1 MPKPVPISADVSPAG
16 RLDILL
22 LRLAEAGTRWA
33 ERRAQQVLKVP
44 VNLWDGETGVGVV
57 LEQKLEELG
66 VPREKLTAQL
76 LAERLGFVGKKPR
89 KLRKVS

>member
-1 MPKPVPISADVSPAG
+1 M
-16 RLDILL
+16 
-22 LRLAEAGTRWA
+22 
-33 ERRAQQVLKVP
+33 
-44 VNLWDGETGVGVV
+44 

-89 KLRKVS
+89 KLRKVG

>member
-1 MPKPVPISADVSPAG
+1 
-16 RLDILL
+16 
-22 LRLAEAGTRWA
+22 
-33 ERRAQQVLKVP
+33 
-44 VNLWDGETGVGVV
+44 V

-89 KLRKVS
+89 KLRKVG